1 MPAQSEKKTYTKNTK
16 IWQIANGAG
25 DTIPMEKGTEAAL
38 DGIDVTIVPRNAPW
52 KVKTI

>member
-1 MPAQSEKKTYTKNTK
+1 MPAQSEKIHTKNTK

-25 DTIPMEKGTEAAL
+25 DIFPTAKGTEAAHVGT
-38 DGIDVTIVPRNAPW
+38 DGIIVLRNAPW

>member
-1 MPAQSEKKTYTKNTK
+1 MPAQSEKTQTKNIK

-25 DTIPMEKGTEAAL
+25 DTFPMEKGTEAAHV
-38 DGIDVTIVPRNAPW
+38 GTDVTIVPRNVPW

>member
-1 MPAQSEKKTYTKNTK
+1 MPAQSEKIYTKNTK

-25 DTIPMEKGTEAAL
+25 DTIPMAKGTEAAHV
-38 DGIDVTIVPRNAPW
+38 GTGVTIVPRNAPW